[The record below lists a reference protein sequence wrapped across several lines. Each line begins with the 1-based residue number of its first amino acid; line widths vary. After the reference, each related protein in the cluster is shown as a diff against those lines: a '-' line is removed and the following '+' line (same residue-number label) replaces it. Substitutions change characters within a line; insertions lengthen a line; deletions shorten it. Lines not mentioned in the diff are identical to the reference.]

1 LAVALSFFRLLGPGC
16 PKQAFPKIATPR
28 IFFTILFTIRIRRR
42 RYAAIATVKRQTIK
56 HQFSHV
62 QELIER
68 LKQRPYAF
76 WGLPALAF
84 ALHGWQRRN
93 AAVKIESIDV
103 AETIKTTKALIET
116 EASLS
121 LDLKE
126 ALDQLLYVTDNLTT
140 HIPATLIYVPV
151 L

>member
-1 LAVALSFFRLLGPGC
+1 
-16 PKQAFPKIATPR
+16 
-28 IFFTILFTIRIRRR
+28 
-42 RYAAIATVKRQTIK
+42 
-56 HQFSHV
+56 
-62 QELIER
+62 
-68 LKQRPYAF
+68 
-76 WGLPALAF
+76 
-84 ALHGWQRRN
+84 
-93 AAVKIESIDV
+93 VKIESIDV

-126 ALDQLLYVTDNLTT
+126 ALDQLLYVIKFDNLTT